1 MSAKEEIPMSMW
13 RAAFL
18 IASQSFLFG
27 FVFSCLNA
35 CLVTGDNNK
44 GSDCFNNT
52 DNSCPRGT
60 MYNDINLSTLEAQ
73 LATSLTIVGA
83 WVGSLVGSIP
93 SQQYGKRLTLIGNSS
108 FFIIGAALSCTGN
121 IYALFAGRLVSG
133 VGVGIASGIP
143 SVLLSEI
150 ATPATRGTITTVHQ
164 IMVTFGIF
172 MAAVMGYGFCT
183 YVDHGWQLIQAFG
196 AVPAI
201 FMIIMQGHVPE
212 SPKWQLMQ
220 TDISLPSAISS
231 MHRMNRDEELE
242 LDSSSSTSSAVTAAM
257 QHEMFGLV
265 AKQMRPLRLP
275 DHDISAEIA
284 QILSDAKSEAITQGE
299 GADVTWTE
307 VFNYKLGMTVG
318 LGLMIFQAL
327 TGVNSVIFY
336 STTIFGL
343 AGFSESIIGT
353 SCVGLVN
360 LLMTVLT
367 AYLIDIMGRKILLLT
382 GTYMMLFALLT
393 LSSVL
398 VSPIDS
404 GIQGV
409 VAVLAVL
416 FYIAGFAMG
425 LGAVVWSVLSEIMP
439 TRLRVKAI
447 SLFLSFNWGSN
458 LIIGLLTLTAIDE
471 LGGVENSM
479 DDDETA
485 DAQKKGVAY
494 MYFIFA
500 SITALS
506 LVFMH
511 FFVPETKGKTVEEL
525 SALGKSQVFQLSLM

>member
-1 MSAKEEIPMSMW
+1 MW

-257 QHEMFGLV
+257 QHEMFGL
-265 AKQMRPLRLP
+265 
-275 DHDISAEIA
+275 
-284 QILSDAKSEAITQGE
+284 

-525 SALGKSQVFQLSLM
+525 SGKGGGAYAPLLAREK